1 VHCGRDYR
9 APGSYAT
16 PRPYGTPRSYRAPAA
31 YGPGACLV
39 VGAEILGAVT
49 HVDEAELIAFVD
61 RLGPR
66 LTSPTPLTRH
76 WQQAGGVSLR
86 GTRVLQSTQRQ
97 KGVRG
102 RWQARRTRRQAEAAV
117 VAAKSSA
124 AAAAAAATVAAAA
137 AAADRAAAAAGPRA
151 ERAPGGLPQSWLP
164 LWSRV
169 RSSLLPPCPQ
179 RGPPPRVRQQAGSSE
194 AVELY
199 SSAPGAQHGRHGLVS
214 DVWGVNLSTVMRVC
228 KRGHV
233 RAGAAAG
240 GKVAWAA

>member
-137 AAADRAAAAAGPRA
+137 AAADRA
-151 ERAPGGLPQSWLP
+151 PGGLPQSCLP